1 MELDIEI
8 FDKNGKA
15 LHIGSVISRFLFK
28 QAEKH
33 DRDVE
38 DIIIGLEVIHP
49 LRDDG
54 CNRLQLTDDNFMLI
68 DEMITPNGL

>member
-1 MELDIEI
+1 MEYDLEI

-15 LHIGSVISRFLFK
+15 LHIASVISRFLFK

-33 DRDVE
+33 DKDVE
-38 DIIIGLEVIHP
+38 DLVIGLEIIYP

-54 CNRLQLTDDNFMLI
+54 FNKLQLLDCDFNLI
-68 DEMITPNGL
+68 DEVITQNGL